1 MCNWVTQVH
10 LIGGKE
16 TQAMVSLHLHD
27 SFSLMGTVV
36 GVIFAP
42 IIILGSLFLIV
53 RAVLGF

>member
-1 MCNWVTQVH
+1 
-10 LIGGKE
+10 
-16 TQAMVSLHLHD
+16 MVSLHLPD